1 MSIISQEI
9 THISQHAPD
18 TMTDDMLIGY
28 RKGYFAGATRTPT
41 DREIDT
47 AALAIYTG
55 ATGMSREA
63 TAEVWPRLNPDAKAQ
78 YRYLARLALHA
89 ARKEAMR

>member
-18 TMTDDMLIGY
+18 TMTDDMIIGY
-28 RKGYFAGATRTPT
+28 RIGYRAGATRIPT
-41 DREIDT
+41 DRETDT

-55 ATGMSREA
+55 TTGMSREA
-63 TAEVWPRLNPDAKAQ
+63 TAEVWPRLNPDAKEQ

-89 ARKEAMR
+89 AREEVVE